1 MEFGPAVGEEECRLL
16 MDTAVDEGINFF
28 DTANVYG
35 RKLVEGASESI
46 IGRWFGQSR
55 GRRDKIVLATKVYG
69 NMADWPNGRGLSAR
83 SIIAEA
89 NASLRRLDT
98 DYIDL
103 YQMHHVDRQTP
114 WEEIWQAME
123 TLLSQGKVRYVGS
136 SNFAGWHLAS
146 AQVVARQRG
155 LLGLVSEQCL
165 YNLMARTAELEVLP
179 AAEAH
184 GMGVMAWSPLNAGL
198 LGGVIAK
205 AAAGE
210 PLDIREHRR
219 PVLESSRS
227 SLAAFEELCAQ
238 LGHEP
243 AQVAMGWLLAQPVV
257 TAPVIGPLNLHHLRS
272 SLGAMSVKLDTSV
285 LQRLDELF
293 PQPARADPAQRR
305 GHGNRRPRG
314 RMFDHGR
321 KERLR

>member
-1 MEFGPAVGEEECRLL
+1 MQYTALGRTGLLVSRLCLGTMEFGPKVGEEECRLL

-114 WEEIWQAME
+114 CA
-123 TLLSQGKVRYVGS
+123 LLPPASLAAVSCSTRFS
-136 SNFAGWHLAS
+136 LRMRPLAS
-146 AQVVARQRG
+146 A
-155 LLGLVSEQCL
+155 L
-165 YNLMARTAELEVLP
+165 
-179 AAEAH
+179 
-184 GMGVMAWSPLNAGL
+184 
-198 LGGVIAK
+198 
-205 AAAGE
+205 
-210 PLDIREHRR
+210 
-219 PVLESSRS
+219 
-227 SLAAFEELCAQ
+227 
-238 LGHEP
+238 
-243 AQVAMGWLLAQPVV
+243 
-257 TAPVIGPLNLHHLRS
+257 
-272 SLGAMSVKLDTSV
+272 
-285 LQRLDELF
+285 
-293 PQPARADPAQRR
+293 
-305 GHGNRRPRG
+305 RG
-314 RMFDHGR
+314 RQC
-321 KERLR
+321 